1 MSSPT
6 IFLEPGMS
14 VVIDGV
20 EMSYEDIMNSKID
33 SILYRKHLKEL
44 IKDEVEAWVSTSDS
58 NHQHYKS

>member
-44 IKDEVEAWVSTSDS
+44 IKDEVEA
-58 NHQHYKS
+58 